1 MNLETFAS
9 KYRLKARRNLDDDG
23 ASTIEG
29 HQGHIYEYS
38 DSELA
43 VMFLPGEWCPKTWG
57 NFRRKAEALGM
68 AVRQDGD
75 SEGAL
80 SFDPSN
86 KEQAKLAIQ
95 IAAVRPKRQ
104 LAPEHRAKLLAVG
117 FQKRSTH
124 TLEGAYSV

>member
-1 MNLETFAS
+1 M
-9 KYRLKARRNLDDDG
+9 
-23 ASTIEG
+23 
-29 HQGHIYEYS
+29 
-38 DSELA
+38 
-43 VMFLPGEWCPKTWG
+43 PGKWCPKAWG

-80 SFDPSN
+80 SFDPSD

-95 IAAVRPKRQ
+95 IATVRPKRQ

-117 FQKRSTH
+117 FQKRGTP
-124 TLEGAYSV
+124 TLEGSYSV

>member
-1 MNLETFAS
+1 MLETFAS
-9 KYRLKARRNLDDDG
+9 KYRLKARRNPVDDG
-23 ASTIEG
+23 APIIEG
-29 HQGHIYEYS
+29 RQGHIYEYS
-38 DSELA
+38 DAELG
-43 VMFLPGEWCPKTWG
+43 VLFLPGKWCPKTWG

-68 AVRQDGD
+68 TIRQDGD

-80 SFDPSN
+80 SFDPSH

-117 FQKRSTH
+117 FQKRGTP